1 MKVQIKL
8 QRIFGCK
15 IDRDRVL
22 ADEMKVRIETLD
34 SALQS
39 IPNPMPKLERDNQ
52 TTGQSALVRSL

>member
-22 ADEMKVRIETLD
+22 ADEMKVGINTLD
-34 SALQS
+34 SAVQS
-39 IPNPMPKLERDNQ
+39 IPNLMPKQ
-52 TTGQSALVRSL
+52 TTDQSPLVRSL

>member
-22 ADEMKVRIETLD
+22 ADEMKVRINTLD
-34 SALQS
+34 SAVQS
-39 IPNPMPKLERDNQ
+39 IPNLMPKQ
-52 TTGQSALVRSL
+52 TTDQSPLVRSL

>member
-22 ADEMKVRIETLD
+22 ADEMRVRIDTLD
-34 SALQS
+34 SAVQS
-39 IPNPMPKLERDNQ
+39 VPNLTPRQ